1 MADRWLDALQKTEN
15 ASRVPPTPV
24 ADPLLAAM
32 FGAAEDDVLIAPEK
46 MDKVHDDGFADVLDP
61 VAQFV
66 SKLMQGAAHV
76 PEIAPRHADGV
87 ELEKS
92 ADGIWKH
99 TWQNGVIVKS
109 ELNGVIVTDESSK
122 PLFITDEMAKFLG
135 YGENNQHSDVGL
147 VGWTPGSAA

>member
-1 MADRWLDALQKTEN
+1 MVDKWLDALKKTEN

-24 ADPLLAAM
+24 ADPLLTAM

-46 MDKVHDDGFADVLDP
+46 MDKVLDDGSADVSDP
-61 VAQFV
+61 VAHLFEKNAKD
-66 SKLMQGAAHV
+66 KLRIPEFAA
-76 PEIAPRHADGV
+76 PHADGT
-87 ELEKS
+87 ELEKV
-92 ADGIWKH
+92 GNQVWKH
-99 TWQNGVIVKS
+99 TWQNGALIKS